1 MMQCIDK
8 CLFVAYNK
16 AIMQKTNAAKEIA
29 VESLTKAYQATLP
42 VMTLKF
48 CALVLWRALLAAALF
63 AALMTPNWGT
73 ITLVGAIAGL
83 ILVADLSNFGGGW
96 SRYTGLSLAPRMVVN
111 GTGFLMRGPWLEL
124 FYGIWLYTAWGAWS
138 VGAAFFHPLAVAAG
152 AQPMSAAVA
161 QDEWQRSGY
170 LYEGLLTWL
179 PIISALAFATLL
191 LLLLALPARL
201 RLLVLAAPLAT
212 LPARNQEDRPAY
224 TNEETDEGGRWEQ
237 QQSQYQEQV
246 QPREQPQ
253 PHAAQARSGPAQKTY
268 ANPARKAKF
277 SFGDVLGMDDL
288 KAKLLKAY
296 KQFQIDGGNG
306 IVLYGEP
313 GNGKTFIAQA
323 LAGEL
328 GFKYMEVTAA
338 DVTSKWMGESA
349 ERMDAIFADA
359 CAQAPVVLFFD
370 EVESFLSSRANMIES
385 GQGGD
390 RDDHKTA
397 NTFLTAVS
405 DLNKGFKNHGVLLM
419 AATNFIE
426 GLDEGGTR
434 DGRFDC
440 KIMVP
445 TPDLAARRHLFLMG
459 VKSVDGARID
469 RDSLEVAFKRWEGWS
484 VARIQKIARLA
495 KIAMLED
502 RSLRLNFDLV
512 RRVIDEDAEGSG
524 TRVREDAKRLHQ
536 LAFPLDLSK
545 RIDKL
550 VRSLQNPEKLAEMGV
565 KAPRGAIFTGPA
577 GTGKTATATALA
589 KATGMRIVM
598 TSGSALLA
606 KRDAVKDVIKVAKN
620 VRPCIVFIDEAE
632 SVLRARTSNP
642 YGPEVTNQLL
652 VYLDGADA
660 LHDVFFVAA
669 TNTPLEEMDTAVLRE
684 GRFSEHL
691 DFTPDYDSL
700 LRATKDFV
708 QSKGKS
714 VQWKGNIDQFVA
726 RHLEGG
732 SPAKLGGMIDDELRG
747 LVGED
752 NPVVDLDS
760 I

>member
-1 MMQCIDK
+1 
-8 CLFVAYNK
+8 
-16 AIMQKTNAAKEIA
+16 MQKTNAAKEIA

-63 AALMTPNWGT
+63 AALMTPNWGV

-83 ILVADLSNFGGGW
+83 ILVADLANFGGGW
-96 SRYTGLSLAPRMVVN
+96 SRYAGLSLAPRIAVN
-111 GTGFLMRGPWLEL
+111 GAGFLMRGPWLEL

-138 VGAAFFHPLAVAAG
+138 VGAAFFHPLAAAVG
-152 AQPMSAAVA
+152 AQPMSVAVA
-161 QDEWQRSGY
+161 QDVGQRSGY

-179 PIISALAFATLL
+179 PIMSALAFATLL

-212 LPARNQEDRPAY
+212 QPARPKIEKIHR
-224 TNEETDEGGRWEQ
+224 EGGAPIEQ
-237 QQSQYQEQV
+237 E
-246 QPREQPQ
+246 
-253 PHAAQARSGPAQKTY
+253 HASGS
-268 ANPARKAKF
+268 NLARKTRLTF
-277 SFGDVLGMDDL
+277 RDVLGMDDL
-288 KAKLLKAY
+288 KAKLLKAH
-296 KQFQIDGGNG
+296 KQFVTDGGNG

-328 GFKYMEVTAA
+328 GFKFMPVTAG
-338 DVTSKWMGESA
+338 DVTSKWMGESS

-536 LAFPLDLSK
+536 LSFPLDLSK

-632 SVLRARTSNP
+632 SVLRARTANP